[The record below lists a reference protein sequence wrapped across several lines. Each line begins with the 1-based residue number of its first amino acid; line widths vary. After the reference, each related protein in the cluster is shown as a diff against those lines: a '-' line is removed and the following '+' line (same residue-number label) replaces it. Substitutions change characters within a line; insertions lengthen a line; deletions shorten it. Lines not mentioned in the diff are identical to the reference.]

1 MELEAAV
8 VVTVAVAWPLVV
20 PAESATGEPVVMEQ
34 PGRSDAPDG
43 DDVSE
48 QLRVTLPV

>member
-1 MELEAAV
+1 
-8 VVTVAVAWPLVV
+8 VVTVAVALPLVV

-34 PGRSDAPDG
+34 PGASPDWFVG
-43 DDVSE
+43 PPVME